1 MHPKYFRTELE
12 DNREHM
18 DNLQDDVTTL
28 RNKLQLAEKE
38 IEAIHCDS
46 DQMQE
51 QAQNE
56 INVSLYDGE
65 N

>member
-1 MHPKYFRTELE
+1 
-12 DNREHM
+12 M